1 MPKPSWT
8 WHGRGRA
15 AAVVDS
21 LFANNRGHAMRSCR
35 GVSKSIRISHAIFFA
50 LLVCTLANVVMA
62 QESAPTFDPQPPSAL
77 PQATPEQV
85 AAPKT
90 AAPQTDK
97 PEKKDESQT
106 SAVKLGAGDLVEVS
120 VYNVPEL
127 NTKARISNDGDLY
140 LPLIDYV
147 HVADLSLDEAQKLIE
162 KRLDDGGFV
171 RNPHVTIFINDYA
184 SQGITLMGEVGRP
197 GIYPVLGER
206 RLFDLFSTAGGLTDR
221 ASRTASIT
229 HRNRPDKPELV
240 HLSRNLSD
248 KPETNI
254 EVHPGDTI
262 EVQRAPIVYIVGD
275 VGRPSGLLVDNGSLT
290 VLQAIAL
297 AGGPNRT
304 AKLNG
309 TRIIRKGSGPNG
321 MTETVVPLKKMLQ
334 AKAPDVT
341 LQANDIL
348 FVPVSGAKLAAARGI
363 ETALALTTAV
373 SIYAVQP

>member
-1 MPKPSWT
+1 
-8 WHGRGRA
+8 
-15 AAVVDS
+15 
-21 LFANNRGHAMRSCR
+21 MRSCR

-50 LLVCTLANVVMA
+50 LLVCTLANVVRA

-297 AGGPNRT
+297 AGGPNHT

-309 TRIIRKGSGPNG
+309 ARIIRKGSGPNG
-321 MTETVVPLKKMLQ
+321 MSELNVPLKKMMRAQ
-334 AKAPDVT
+334 APDMP

-348 FVPVSGAKLAAARGI
+348 FVPVSGTKVATARAM
-363 ETALALTTAV
+363 ETAMALTTAV
-373 SIYAVQP
+373 TIYAVHP

>member
-1 MPKPSWT
+1 
-8 WHGRGRA
+8 
-15 AAVVDS
+15 VVDS
-21 LFANNRGHAMRSCR
+21 LFANNRGHAMRCCR
-35 GVSKSIRISHAIFFA
+35 GVLKFTRISHVLFFA
-50 LLVCTLANVVMA
+50 LLVCSLADVVKA
-62 QESAPTFDPQPPSAL
+62 QEPASTFDPQPPSAL

-97 PEKKDESQT
+97 PDESQT
-106 SAVKLGAGDLVEVS
+106 SAVKLGAGDLVEVA

-147 HVADLSLDEAQKLIE
+147 HVADLTLDEAQKLIE

-229 HRNRPDKPELV
+229 HRNQPDKPELV
-240 HLSRNLSD
+240 HLSRNLTD

-254 EVHPGDTI
+254 QVHPGDTI

-297 AGGPNRT
+297 AGGANHT
-304 AKLNG
+304 AKLSG
-309 TRIIRKGSGPNG
+309 VRIIRKGNGPNG
-321 MTETVVPLKKMLQ
+321 MSELNVPLKKMMRAQ
-334 AKAPDVT
+334 APDMA

-348 FVPVSGAKLAAARGI
+348 FVPVSGTKAVAGRAM
-363 ETALALTTAV
+363 ETAMALTTAV
-373 SIYAVQP
+373 TIYAVHP